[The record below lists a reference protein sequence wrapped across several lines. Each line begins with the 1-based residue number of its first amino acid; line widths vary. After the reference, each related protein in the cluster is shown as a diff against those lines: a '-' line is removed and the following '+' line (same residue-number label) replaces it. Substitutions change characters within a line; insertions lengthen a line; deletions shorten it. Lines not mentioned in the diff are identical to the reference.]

1 MKALCIVLHD
11 VAPPTWAAARAMR
24 AAVRAVCPHA
34 PVTLLVVPNYHERGT
49 EAPEAYFDW
58 LRACVAQGDE
68 IALHGYTHLDPQP
81 RGWKRRLYTA
91 GEGEFAALDR
101 AEATRRIASGRL
113 WCARHGLAVR
123 GFVAPAWLLG
133 RESWEALSDFEFDYT
148 TTLTRFVELRG
159 GRSVPAPGIVYSAR
173 SRARRVLSCGWNAL
187 LARVAHAAPLVRVG
201 LHPVDTC
208 HPQVLHHAQALV
220 RRLARHRECLT
231 KRHVA
236 ARLRGRAA

>member
-1 MKALCIVLHD
+1 MIHTCPRCELRFRSESELAQHMALDHD
-11 VAPPTWAAARAMR
+11 AEPLERYTYRSSREVEPLYGRRERAQEQPR
-24 AAVRAVCPHA
+24 RY
-34 PVTLLVVPNYHERGT
+34 LVVANQTLGDTHLVERLK
-49 EAPEAYFDW
+49 ELA
-58 LRACVAQGDE
+58 AQGPP
-68 IALHGYTHLDPQP
+68 AA
-81 RGWKRRLYTA
+81 WF
-91 GEGEFAALDR
+91 EGEFAALDR